1 MSERAIRQRAE
12 HLASTLPPLLVAAER
27 VAATVAQGVHG
38 RRRVG
43 SGESF
48 WQFRRHEQGDGAGA
62 IDWRQSAKSDRLFVR
77 QNEWEAAQ
85 SVWLWRDSSPSMRY
99 QSQFGPCEKLE
110 RATLLLL
117 AVAALLVRGGERI
130 ALLTEEG
137 AEGGTPASGQ
147 AALTRLAEALLAASD
162 EALLATSDNVQAA
175 SLPPIRRLPPHGT
188 IVLFGDFLGPIEEM
202 DAVVREYAEAGIQG
216 HLVQV
221 LDPSEEDLPFSGRT
235 QFQGMEGEGSMIVGR
250 VQSLRGAYGE
260 RFESHKE
267 ALIRLTKAAG
277 WSFTVHRT
285 ETPPQVPLLVLYQA
299 VADGLG

>member
-43 SGESF
+43 SGETF

-99 QSQFGPCEKLE
+99 QSRFGPCEKLE

-130 ALLTEEG
+130 ALLTDEG

-147 AALTRLAEALLAASD
+147 AALTRLAEALLAISN
-162 EALLATSDNVQAA
+162 EAGAA

-188 IVLFGDFLGPIEEM
+188 IVLFGDFLGPIAEI
-202 DAVVREYAEAGIQG
+202 DAVVREYAEAGIHG

-235 QFQGMEGEGSMIVGR
+235 QFQGTEGEGSMIVGR

-260 RFESHKE
+260 RFESHKD
-267 ALIRLTKAAG
+267 ALTRLTKAAG

-299 VADGLG
+299 LADGLG